1 MQQQKLTDLKRKLP
15 DLVDPAKKDFACRF
29 HHCQC
34 YNMNIDSN
42 KNKNKSSFCNEQRLD
57 QEIKYFL
64 YTKHRVSE
72 KKMKNKRRLIHHS
85 CVSD

>member
-1 MQQQKLTDLKRKLP
+1 MQQEKLIDLIKTLLY
-15 DLVDPAKKDFACRF
+15 LVDLAKKNFVCRF

-42 KNKNKSSFCNEQRLD
+42 KNNNKSSFCNEQRLD